1 MTIEGLNNMGF
12 STSYALLFGLA
23 GFAAA
28 AYHLKVGE
36 NVKWAPLVGLIV
48 CVLYTLENYSFSY
61 AFLTLIEYA
70 VGFGL
75 AHAVIGK
82 SKNDHDKEV

>member
-1 MTIEGLNNMGF
+1 MVF
-12 STSYALLFGLA
+12 SNSYALLFGLA

-28 AYHLKVGE
+28 TYHLKVGE
-36 NVKWAPLVGLIV
+36 SVKWAPLIGLIM
-48 CVLYTLENYSFSY
+48 CVLYTLENYNAAY

-75 AHAVIGK
+75 AHAVVGRPK
-82 SKNDHDKEV
+82 DGRSKDN

>member
-1 MTIEGLNNMGF
+1 MIIEGIGDMVF
-12 STSYALLFGLA
+12 SNSYALLFGLA

-28 AYHLKVGE
+28 TYHLKVGE
-36 NVKWAPLVGLIV
+36 NVKWAPLIGLIV
-48 CVLYTLENYSFSY
+48 CLLYTLENYNAAY

-75 AHAVIGK
+75 AHAVI
-82 SKNDHDKEV
+82 DKPSDGHNKDI